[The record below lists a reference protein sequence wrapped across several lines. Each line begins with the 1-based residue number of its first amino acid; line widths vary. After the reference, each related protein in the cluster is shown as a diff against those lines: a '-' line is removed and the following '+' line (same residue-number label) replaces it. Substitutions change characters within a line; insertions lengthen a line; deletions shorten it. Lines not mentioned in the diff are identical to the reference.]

1 MNYTL
6 LQLTCRTSIS
16 VYTCMLKLALSLSLT
31 DMYAYASVCVYIY
44 MFIHTSIHT
53 YIHTHVFTSDAC
65 MQTYTVHKEIYI
77 YTIHTFAACICQMD
91 LYGGSCMGV
100 SENRGPLYS
109 TRNSRIPIH
118 YKDPKMR
125 YPYFGNSR
133 MPVQPGQTRF
143 RLDLVD

>member
-16 VYTCMLKLALSLSLT
+16 VYTCMLKLALSLSHLH
-31 DMYAYASVCVYIY
+31 VCIRICMYIY
-44 MFIHTSIHT
+44 ICSYTHLYIHT

-65 MQTYTVHKEIYI
+65 MQTYTAHKEIYI

-133 MPVQPGQTRF
+133 IPVQPGRTRF